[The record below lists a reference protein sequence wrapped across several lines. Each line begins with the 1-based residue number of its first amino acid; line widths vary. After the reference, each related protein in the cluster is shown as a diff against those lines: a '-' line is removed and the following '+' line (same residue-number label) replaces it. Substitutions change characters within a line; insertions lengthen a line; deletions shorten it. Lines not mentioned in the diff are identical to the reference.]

1 MHFVAAVGSLF
12 GAAGVLAWRVRET
25 RRAVTPRS
33 ILIPPVA
40 MSTGMLMFV
49 VPQTRPAWPLAVG
62 AFAAGVLL
70 FSYPLIRTSSLEVEG
85 EAVVLR
91 RSKAFLWILLGLIA
105 LRLAL
110 RTYVEQIVSPMQTAG
125 MFFLLAFGM
134 IVTWRAVMYRRY
146 VALIAGRRSEGTAQG
161 GAEAPTAG

>member
-1 MHFVAAVGSLF
+1 MMNEEVGKMETSLSVS
-12 GAAGVLAWRVRET
+12 AYLASIGRKGGKRSRRHLSVEEARNMVRVRET

-70 FSYPLIRTSSLEVEG
+70 F
-85 EAVVLR
+85 
-91 RSKAFLWILLGLIA
+91 
-105 LRLAL
+105 
-110 RTYVEQIVSPMQTAG
+110 
-125 MFFLLAFGM
+125 
-134 IVTWRAVMYRRY
+134 
-146 VALIAGRRSEGTAQG
+146 
-161 GAEAPTAG
+161 